1 MPAASRPV
9 RARQLGHRTLR
20 DKRQGTL
27 GASGVCS
34 QRQRPED
41 ARAYGGKQRPHTG
54 SGSGRG
60 RCLQRQPRGSTAAP
74 SARRP
79 RGQAQ
84 GLPHRAP
91 PQGRG
96 QLWLSPMRKVTGS
109 SARRAQQ
116 RDAIPLE
123 PALHHHRDTCHRRA
137 LRGCGD
143 PPPPPVTAQSAR
155 GIHRYPR
162 PLAQASGCPAS
173 LLPPAAPSPHRAGLA
188 RREERLLRA
197 VAEGEGRPRG
207 RRARGAGRG
216 AADVPER
223 RRCCPRR
230 RDCSRVGRGPP
241 RAHGGGA
248 GPGARERT
256 APDSAGRSPGQ
267 GWRGSARTRS
277 SPSRSQWAPGTVAFA
292 PPLHDVSG
300 TKRREDGGAAQAQ
313 LGAPRPKGRC

>member
-1 MPAASRPV
+1 MLTAPEANPDGEHTLHSTQRQKGACGIPARTCTPARASHSAGQAAGNARCQRGLLPAPAA
-9 RARQLGHRTLR
+9 G
-20 DKRQGTL
+20 
-27 GASGVCS
+27 
-34 QRQRPED
+34 
-41 ARAYGGKQRPHTG
+41 
-54 SGSGRG
+54 
-60 RCLQRQPRGSTAAP
+60 
-74 SARRP
+74 RRP
-79 RGQAQ
+79 CLRGQAAAAHGQ
-84 GLPHRAP
+84 RKRSGPLSAEAAPRLHRRTERSPPPGPGPGPPAP
-91 PQGRG
+91 R
-96 QLWLSPMRKVTGS
+96 SPAGTRTALAVPNEESDGKLGKAS
-109 SARRAQQ
+109 PAAGW
-116 RDAIPLE
+116 DAIPLE

-230 RDCSRVGRGPP
+230 RDCSRLGRGPP
-241 RAHGGGA
+241 RAHGGG
-248 GPGARERT
+248 GGTGGARAHRPWQRRPEPRARVEGER
-256 APDSAGRSPGQ
+256 AH
-267 GWRGSARTRS
+267 
-277 SPSRSQWAPGTVAFA
+277 
-292 PPLHDVSG
+292 PL
-300 TKRREDGGAAQAQ
+300 
-313 LGAPRPKGRC
+313 